1 MFPLKEIFNFSKI
14 SMKAK
19 FEIELLPEVID
30 FLDDLDEKSRDKIYY
45 NFKKSQFI
53 NDSEIFKKLN
63 ENIWEFR
70 TLYNGNSYRLFA
82 FWDKTSKMETL
93 VISTHGIVKKTQ
105 KTPLNEITKAEEI
118 RKEYFTHKINKQNER

>member
-1 MFPLKEIFNFSKI
+1 LFPLKEIFNFSKI